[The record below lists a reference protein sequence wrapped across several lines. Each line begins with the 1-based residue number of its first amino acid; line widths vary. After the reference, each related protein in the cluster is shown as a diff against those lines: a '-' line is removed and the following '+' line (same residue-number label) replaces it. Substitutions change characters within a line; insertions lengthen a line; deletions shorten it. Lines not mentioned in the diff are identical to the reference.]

1 MLKVKALKLNPQF
14 LDLCCAIYVDFLLVV
29 VVVFLG
35 PYPWDMEVPR
45 PAQGHLLVIVSLA
58 EKQPS

>member
-1 MLKVKALKLNPQF
+1 MLKVKALKLNPHF

-35 PYPWDMEVPR
+35 PYPWDMEVAR
-45 PAQGHLLVIVSLA
+45 LGIEREL
-58 EKQPS
+58 